1 MESNKRI
8 SNVRNYFSINY
19 GYVSLDQLSDGFIL
33 EFLSRSY
40 LERLSFEM
48 KMDCLYDYI
57 LSQDLCDVVE

>member
-8 SNVRNYFSINY
+8 SDVRSYFEDNY
-19 GYVSLDQLSDGFIL
+19 GHMSLDQLSDGLLL

-40 LERLSFEM
+40 LLELPFER

-57 LSQDLCDVVE
+57 LSQDLCDVEE

>member
-8 SNVRNYFSINY
+8 SDVRSYFTDNYN
-19 GYVSLDQLSDGFIL
+19 YVSLDQLSDGFIL

-57 LSQDLCDVVE
+57 LSQNLCEVVE

>member
-1 MESNKRI
+1 METI
-8 SNVRNYFSINY
+8 SGVRSYFTDNYN
-19 GYVSLDQLSDGFIL
+19 YVSLDQLSDGFIL

>member
-1 MESNKRI
+1 METI
-8 SNVRNYFSINY
+8 SGVRSYFTDNYNH
-19 GYVSLDQLSDGFIL
+19 VSLDQLSDGFIL

-57 LSQDLCDVVE
+57 LSQNLCEVVE

>member
-8 SNVRNYFSINY
+8 SDVRSYFTDNYNH
-19 GYVSLDQLSDGFIL
+19 VSLDQLSDGFIL

-57 LSQDLCDVVE
+57 LSQNLCEIVE